1 MRIVTTFIIIL
12 AVVMPGLAQAQDV
25 DQDGAIHALTG
36 PHRHHPHHWRQQ
48 VRIPR
53 YMRHICRPGIALPPG
68 TTRPGRS
75 TNFIPAR

>member
-1 MRIVTTFIIIL
+1 MRIVTTFIIVL
-12 AVVMPGLAQAQDV
+12 AVAMPALAQ

-36 PHRHHPHHWRQQ
+36 PHRRHPHHWRHH

-53 YMRHICRPGIALPPG
+53 YMRHVRRPGIALPPG

-75 TNFIPAR
+75 YNFIPAR